1 MNIDPI
7 VKEELLRSFPV
18 LFFSFLIIGL
28 LNREGYIPLG
38 MSGVFILALFFTA
51 IHFSLMVWYRKKE
64 QIENNNIS
72 FIINH
77 ILGSRSHEE
86 KTTEPYKDEETKIS
100 SSIREHMG
108 LLLIT
113 ILLYIAYLYASLVY
127 NMDQIYWILLLLFI
141 GVSLSKIIYG
151 ERKANQKDP
160 IRLLVFYVI
169 ACAFIFVR
177 YLVLCYPIL
186 PILKGSIILGILLI
200 FLVLGIK
207 WSQRKQN
214 SDN

>member
-1 MNIDPI
+1 MNIDYI

-28 LNREGYIPLG
+28 LNREGYVPLG

-51 IHFSLMVWYRKKE
+51 IHFSFMVWYRKKE

-77 ILGSRSHEE
+77 ILGSRFLEE
-86 KTTEPYKDEETKIS
+86 KTTEFYKDEKTKIS
-100 SSIREHMG
+100 SSIQKHMG
-108 LLLIT
+108 LLLFT
-113 ILLYIAYLYASLVY
+113 ILIYIAYLYASLVY

-141 GVSLSKIIYG
+141 GVSFSKIIYG